1 MTNFKIDHELHELT
15 VRYCFAC
22 KNYGSSSLQVFKDDI
37 MALAPKL
44 INRGVSP
51 ETLDS
56 IYQGHVG

>member
-1 MTNFKIDHELHELT
+1 MTTTTVDTELHELSI
-15 VRYCFAC
+15 RYCFAC
-22 KNYGSSSLQVFKDDI
+22 KNYASSQLQMFQDDI

-51 ETLDS
+51 EMLDE